1 MTWLGQ
7 LHRVEQSSSFS
18 PAVGEGSYKCEMS
31 PTTEVVLFVTQS
43 LTHFQFYSKAM
54 SKYWSHGAG
63 GRHLAPANAWA
74 LRWLRTQLPTKAL
87 TWVEVCV
94 LLGLLGLSPFFCF
107 SQLTQT
113 PTHTHTHTHTQQEP
127 GEPWAFR
134 QGRRVHCADSRTA
147 SQVVRTPS
155 PPNNT
160 PSPRLGWGLPA
171 CWVTQAWPGCSPAP
185 GKAPEHFPFSSFGC

>member
-1 MTWLGQ
+1 MTSLGCLTHTGRSESKFTSLGFPWDPSFPLPPPAGSLTWLGQ
-7 LHRVEQSSSFS
+7 VHRVKQSSSFS

-113 PTHTHTHTHTQQEP
+113 HTHTHTHTHTA
-127 GEPWAFR
+127 GTWGA
-134 QGRRVHCADSRTA
+134 
-147 SQVVRTPS
+147 
-155 PPNNT
+155 
-160 PSPRLGWGLPA
+160 LGF
-171 CWVTQAWPGCSPAP
+171 QAREAGTLC
-185 GKAPEHFPFSSFGC
+185 